1 MYTDAEKKLI
11 PLMFFI
17 LLLITISL
25 WLLLRHRGKVA
36 QSIPFIV
43 ITLALIAGEV
53 AKQVISY
60 RQGYNLW
67 HLPLHFC
74 STYFLWFSLAEFSF
88 GKMRRTMQNIAFVA
102 TMYLF
107 VAFYVSPRGVL
118 GDACEDVFADYFTAH
133 SFFYHHLVILYMMLS
148 IAFKRFKPKKSDAW
162 VWIICF
168 ACYFAVAATCAYT
181 FDKNYFNILDSES
194 FPPLESFRLVVGQV
208 VYNVF
213 LAFSLLF
220 FGPMILR
227 ISAHI
232 REKHAL
238 DDETEN
244 LEQNMYQNA

>member
-25 WLLLRHRGKVA
+25 WLLLRHRGQVA

-107 VAFYVSPRGVL
+107 VAFYVSPRGIL
-118 GDACEDVFADYFTAH
+118 GDTCEDVFADYFTAH
-133 SFFYHHLVILYMMLS
+133 SFFYHHLVILYMMLAV
-148 IAFKRFKPKKSDAW
+148 AFKRFQPKKTDAW

-168 ACYFAVAATCAYT
+168 ACYFAVAAICAYT
-181 FDKNYFNILDSES
+181 LQENFFNILNSES
-194 FPPLESFRLVVGQV
+194 LP
-208 VYNVF
+208 
-213 LAFSLLF
+213 
-220 FGPMILR
+220 IL
-227 ISAHI
+227 
-232 REKHAL
+232 
-238 DDETEN
+238 
-244 LEQNMYQNA
+244 